1 MSGGGLIAVV
11 GPSGA
16 GKDTLLD
23 HARTALAGDDRIV
36 FVRRVIT
43 RPCDGGTEDHDT
55 LSVAEFDRAEL
66 SGAFSVAWSAH
77 GLRYGLPSSLES
89 QIAAGKVLIANVS
102 RGVIPALRAAYPAVA
117 VVEIT
122 ARPDILAARL
132 GARGRET
139 QAEVEARLA
148 RTVAADHTAGA
159 IVLDNSGAKDI
170 AGDRLVAIIR
180 RMAAGH
186 EMAGA

>member
-1 MSGGGLIAVV
+1 MSAGGLIAVV

-23 HARTALAGDDRIV
+23 LARAALAKDDRIV

-55 LSVAEFDRAEL
+55 LDVADFDKAEIA
-66 SGAFSVAWSAH
+66 GAFAISWRAH
-77 GLRYGLPSSLES
+77 GLRYGLPKAIDA
-89 QIAAGKVLIANVS
+89 QIAAGKVLVANVS
-102 RGVIPALRAAYPAVA
+102 RGIIPAMRATYPSVE

-122 ARPDILAARL
+122 ARPEILAARL

-148 RTVAADHTAGA
+148 RTVAAEHTDGA
-159 IVLDNSGAKDI
+159 IVLDNSGARDI
-170 AGDRLVAIIR
+170 AGNRLVTIIR
-180 RMAAGH
+180 SIAERT
-186 EMAGA
+186 EMARV